1 MGLTC
6 CAQSLSALVGDIA
19 CAYDCAR
26 ADDMH
31 SQGQGPWGNL
41 KKLYMPSL
49 VHGAADNEKKI
60 KDQHNQKVIKT
71 VMQETKGAPIA
82 DGRAFFVD
90 YMIHNN
96 QASLLSMPG
105 ETPLFDD
112 TIFQD
117 LFVFSGAPDAP
128 AKSLFSI
135 IDRTVTVGGAIALL
149 DFLYHPLENVQKL
162 KKRQNAIKT
171 INQDDNLY
179 DLVLEKLQRIK
190 VAEKGLFLLLDKK
203 NNEQIKNATSYL
215 FAKNITHL
223 PGVKD
228 VAQDSLASSLFEYVP
243 FFNTMSKAVCD
254 KCNEYPQFIDVWR
267 YGHYVNAGVIL
278 PVMGLSTWVSAA
290 YSAWK
295 DKKWFSAT
303 MASLGFVSVLP
314 FIVQKAY
321 DTVYKSALLEKA
333 MSEYVSLMA
342 EFIFECKAITKA
354 VQDVIDLDELFVP
367 TVLTDGEQKAFD
379 EIVMLCE
386 SIRADVNHSG
396 LQLQKGNVFITLRLL
411 LEKASALV
419 PLYLKVGYIDAL
431 VSIVTLIKNE
441 RSSGAG
447 RYYFANYQDQENP
460 HVRLDD
466 FWNPFLR
473 YNAFVKNGLELG
485 VENGYRNI
493 VLTSP
498 AAGGKTTALKSL
510 AYAVLLAQT
519 LTIANAR
526 IMLTPFSKLFTTTKL
541 SHSASDDL
549 FQTVDKE
556 RIQNVLWSFVALTP
570 DQKALLIYDELFN
583 AAAVGTGGAFFYTTL
598 RYISDAF
605 PQVVFVAAS
614 HFNLLT
620 QLEASTGGMVL
631 NFHMERILEQHD
643 HGAVGAHYNITPGV
657 ASAEHLH

>member
-1 MGLTC
+1 MGLLC
-6 CAQSLSALVGDIA
+6 CVQPLSALVGDIA

-49 VHGAADNEKKI
+49 VPVAEDNEKKM

-71 VMQETKGAPIA
+71 VMQQTKGAPIA
-82 DGRAFFVD
+82 DGRAFLVD

-96 QASLLSMPG
+96 QASLLLLADKI
-105 ETPLFDD
+105 PLFDD

-117 LFVFSGAPDAP
+117 LFVFSGSPDAP
-128 AKSLFSI
+128 AKSLFSM
-135 IDRTVTVGGAIALL
+135 IDRTVTVGGSTALL
-149 DFLYHPLENVQKL
+149 DLVYHPLDSVQQL
-162 KKRQNAIKT
+162 TKRQNAIKMIYQNDT
-171 INQDDNLY
+171 LY
-179 DLVLEKLQRIK
+179 DVVFEKLQRIK
-190 VAEKGLFLLLDKK
+190 AAEKGLFLLLDKK
-203 NNEQIKNATSYL
+203 NNKQIKNATSYL

-228 VAQDSLASSLFEYVP
+228 VAQDSLASSLFEHVP

-254 KCNEYPQFIDVWR
+254 KCNEYPQFIDVLR
-267 YGHYVNAGVIL
+267 YGHYVNDGFIY
-278 PVMGLSTWVSAA
+278 PVMGLTTWVSAA

-295 DKKWFSAT
+295 NKSWFSAT
-303 MASLGFVSVLP
+303 MAGLGFVSVLP
-314 FIVQKAY
+314 FIVKKAY
-321 DTVYKSALLEKA
+321 DSVHESACLEKA

-354 VQDVIDLDELFVP
+354 VQDVVDLDEVFASAELA
-367 TVLTDGEQKAFD
+367 DEEQKAFD
-379 EIVMLCE
+379 AMVMLCE
-386 SIRADVNHSG
+386 SIRADVNQSG
-396 LQLQKGNVFITLRLL
+396 LQLQKGKVFTALRLF
-411 LEKASALV
+411 LEKTSALV
-419 PLYLKVGYIDAL
+419 PLYLKVGCIDAL

-526 IMLTPFSKLFTTTKL
+526 IALTPFSKLFTTTKL

-583 AAAVGTGGAFFYTTL
+583 TAAVGTGGAFFYTTL

-631 NFHMERILEQHD
+631 NFHMERILEQCD
-643 HGAVGAHYNITPGV
+643 HGEVGAYYNITPGV